1 MCEAGPAGAPGH
13 GPDLQVPDTA
23 RVPGP
28 ARWKTP
34 LPAVAPLPGHQCPG
48 SGCPQPQPKTRP
60 GLVVCPPMQ
69 PLPPVLTSWP
79 SLWLARPPLPFS
91 SWRSPE
97 PTSCVVGPG
106 PATHLPTQRGRG
118 FGDSRW
124 HSPFPTRGTWV
135 RTRVC
140 AGQAVSTGRGAAGS
154 KFGQCRPEQ
163 STGFQRSRP
172 NCPGRFSQDWNR

>member
-1 MCEAGPAGAPGH
+1 MRGRACGRSRTRPGPVGPGH
-13 GPDLQVPDTA
+13 GLCSRTSQMEDTPA
-23 RVPGP
+23 SSRTP
-28 ARWKTP
+28 ARAPVSWFRVS
-34 LPAVAPLPGHQCPG
+34 PAPAQGEAWPGRLSPNAASAPCAPFLAFA
-48 SGCPQPQPKTRP
+48 
-60 GLVVCPPMQ
+60 L
-69 PLPPVLTSWP
+69 
-79 SLWLARPPLPFS
+79 LARPPLPFS

-97 PTSCVVGPG
+97 PSSCVVGPG
-106 PATHLPTQRGRG
+106 PTTHLPTQRGRG

-124 HSPFPTRGTWV
+124 HSPFPTWGTWV